1 MNVLLVPGLGNSGP
15 DHWMSHW
22 EKALRAHRAEFD
34 DWDDPVPESWIA
46 RLDVEIAA
54 AGRDVIL
61 VAHSLG
67 CATIAHWA
75 LTHRGP
81 VRAAVLV
88 APPDVDSDVH
98 VPAVVKRFAPMPTMP
113 LPFPA
118 IVVASTDDPY
128 ADIGRA
134 EVFAKNW
141 GADFRSVGPK
151 GHINAAS
158 NLGSW
163 PEGRAILNRFV
174 AGLG

>member
-22 EKALRAHRAEFD
+22 EKALRAHRTDFD
-34 DWDDPVPESWIA
+34 DWDDPLPESWIP
-46 RLDVEIAA
+46 RLDVEIEA
-54 AGRDVIL
+54 AGSDVVL

-67 CATIAHWA
+67 CATIVHWA
-75 LTHRGP
+75 QAYSRR
-81 VRAAVLV
+81 VRAALLV
-88 APPDVDSDVH
+88 APPDVDSDVL
-98 VPAVVKRFAPMPTMP
+98 VPEPVRRFAPMPMNR

-134 EVFAKNW
+134 EFFAKAW
-141 GADFRSVGPK
+141 GAEFRNVGPK